1 MKKNKI
7 LIFVLVALIA
17 MFALTSCKR
26 ANIDDPSMQ
35 VNSGFRIILSGT
47 ANPSTLYV
55 PENNAAFSTTVN
67 VQALDNKGVPVN
79 GAKVIFEQSGAF
91 YGYFDDFKI
100 STEVTTN
107 NNGIAQVEYGFAA
120 GIYVAGTQFLEVTA
134 TLVDDGRL
142 DPKSSASAITD
153 TIPIKVVTN
162 ADTYYGEFEIHGH
175 VSLLRDDEEYEG
187 ISGVTLTFTNL
198 GLNGIVSVIN
208 RDSGSYEIMVPKGW
222 TGTIIPSR
230 DGYTFTPSVIA
241 ISTPVYE
248 NIDFVNFKGVAN

>member
-55 PENNAAFSTTVN
+55 PENGSEFSTTVN

-79 GAKVIFEQSGAF
+79 GAQIIFEQSGAF
-91 YGYFDDFKI
+91 YGYFDNFKL
-100 STEVTTN
+100 STTVTTN
-107 NNGIAQVEYGFAA
+107 NNGYAQVEYGFPA
-120 GIYVAGTQFLEVTA
+120 GIYIAGTQFLEVTA

-142 DPKSSASAITD
+142 DPQSTASAITD
-153 TIPIKVVTN
+153 TIPIKVITN
-162 ADTYYGEFEIHGH
+162 ANTFVGEFELKGD
-175 VSLLRDDEEYEG
+175 VNLSDGVTG
-187 ISGVTLTFTNL
+187 ITGVTLTFSNL
-198 GLNGIVSVIN
+198 GQNGSVSIIN
-208 RDSGSYEIMVPKGW
+208 RDSGSWVHLVPEGW
-222 TGTIIPSR
+222 TGTITPERS
-230 DGYTFTPSVIA
+230 GYTFSPSYYIVA
-241 ISTPVYE
+241 TPVYE
-248 NIDFVNFKGVAN
+248 DIKDIFFVGTPN